1 MAIDA
6 VSQRTRRAVFA
17 GAVGNALATVT
28 TAIGQVSPVRA
39 AESDAVILGQTNDAT
54 GITKRVEP
62 PARPTRS
69 SLPDGER
76 MSFLSGALRR
86 GVPVVL
92 GLILLAAAA
101 AAPVV
106 AAEPT
111 QCLVVNPTLDS
122 TYRRLQAAINAA
134 PAGAKLRVKGTCV
147 GPITVSRDLKIV
159 GKSGRGFGRATIDGD
174 HRGSVLTIQSRTTV
188 TIRGLLVTNGTAP
201 MGGGIYAQPSS
212 VRLVDTVV
220 KGNSATGL
228 DSASGGGGVAIDG
241 GILTLVDSTIR
252 HNTAA
257 AHGGGIYVGLHGGAD
272 LFARGT
278 SSVRGNHAGLDGG
291 GIYIQTHSRA
301 TFSDSSSIAGNAAD
315 QRGGGVTCGD
325 CGGVTLS
332 GDSSI
337 HDNTAGVGGGG
348 LQSGGTGVPLQMQDR
363 SSIHDNTAPIGGG
376 VWLVLA
382 VSLRMSGTS
391 AISGNTASV
400 EGGGAY
406 LVLSASIG
414 LADASSIDD
423 NTAVGDGGGAW
434 LGDHTS
440 LAVGATASVS
450 GNSATR
456 GGGLF
461 LEPMAS
467 ASLSASDS
475 VTANSPDNCYPPGV
489 VVACT
494 P

>member
-1 MAIDA
+1 M
-6 VSQRTRRAVFA
+6 
-17 GAVGNALATVT
+17 
-28 TAIGQVSPVRA
+28 
-39 AESDAVILGQTNDAT
+39 
-54 GITKRVEP
+54 
-62 PARPTRS
+62 
-69 SLPDGER
+69 
-76 MSFLSGALRR
+76 
-86 GVPVVL
+86 
-92 GLILLAAAA
+92 
-101 AAPVV
+101 
-106 AAEPT
+106 
-111 QCLVVNPTLDS
+111 
-122 TYRRLQAAINAA
+122 
-134 PAGAKLRVKGTCV
+134 KGTCV

-174 HRGSVLTIQSRTTV
+174 HRGSVLTIQSHTTV

-376 VWLVLA
+376 VWLVLRVA
-382 VSLRMSGTS
+382 PHVRNKRDQREHRLRRGWRCVLGVVRDDRARGRELDRRQHGSRRWGWSLARRPHL
-391 AISGNTASV
+391 A
-400 EGGGAY
+400 GGRR
-406 LVLSASIG
+406 
-414 LADASSIDD
+414 
-423 NTAVGDGGGAW
+423 DGFRQRE
-434 LGDHTS
+434 LGDQGRWRLPRTDGLS
-440 LAVGATASVS
+440 QPLRQRLRDRQLARQLLPARCR
-450 GNSATR
+450 R
-456 GGGLF
+456 G
-461 LEPMAS
+461 
-467 ASLSASDS
+467 
-475 VTANSPDNCYPPGV
+475 
-489 VVACT
+489 CT

>member
-39 AESDAVILGQTNDAT
+39 AESDAVILGETNDAT

-92 GLILLAAAA
+92 GLILLATAA

-111 QCLVVNPTLDS
+111 QCLRVNPTLDS

-147 GPITVSRDLKIV
+147 VPLRSAGTSRSSANRGGAL
-159 GKSGRGFGRATIDGD
+159 GGRLRRRPSWLCAHDPEPYHGHHPRSPGHQWDGAD
-174 HRGSVLTIQSRTTV
+174 GWGHLS
-188 TIRGLLVTNGTAP
+188 
-201 MGGGIYAQPSS
+201 QPSS

-241 GILTLVDSTIR
+241 GILTLVHSTIR

-278 SSVRGNHAGLDGG
+278 SSVRGNHAGQDGG

-348 LQSGGTGVPLQMQDR
+348 LQSDGTGVPLQMQDR

-376 VWLVLA
+376 VWLVLPA
-382 VSLRMSGTS
+382 SAPHVRNKRDQREHRLRRRWRCVLGVDRVDRARGRRARSTTTRQS
-391 AISGNTASV
+391 AMGV
-400 EGGGAY
+400 EPGSATTPRWRSARR
-406 LVLSASIG
+406 LLSAG
-414 LADASSIDD
+414 TRRPGAVASSSSRWPQP
-423 NTAVGDGGGAW
+423 A
-434 LGDHTS
+434 S
-440 LAVGATASVS
+440 PPAT
-450 GNSATR
+450 
-456 GGGLF
+456 
-461 LEPMAS
+461 P
-467 ASLSASDS
+467 
-475 VTANSPDNCYPPGV
+475 
-489 VVACT
+489 
-494 P
+494 